1 MARINKKLVDD
12 LSPDVGREIMVWDD
26 DVRGFGVRVRP
37 SGIKSYVAVY
47 RHGGRKRWF
56 TIGEH
61 GSPWTPDKAR
71 AKAVAILLAA
81 KNGADPQEE
90 KVKAREKVETVGE
103 LIDLYLR
110 DGPIDKPNK
119 RPRSWETDRSNLNRH
134 VRVLIGSRTAASLTA
149 RDIAE
154 LQRNVAS
161 GKSRQDIKTKKRG
174 RAIVRGG
181 AGIAARAVTAL
192 AAMLQWAEKREL
204 IAKNPARG
212 IQKFKSEPR
221 ERYLTR
227 EELVKL
233 LDTIDAMVASQQL
246 KSADAA
252 IFKLLIYTGCRK
264 LEIVG
269 LRWDEIDFP
278 RNSIALS
285 NDRSKTGAKRVP
297 LNSMAIAELKKI
309 PRRADHVFPAA
320 KGQSGHV
327 ANIHHVWERVRAEAG
342 MPDLRMH
349 DLRHSFASFAVETGE
364 SLYILQRALGHKKA
378 VTTQRYAHLRDDPLQ
393 EMVER
398 VGAFIESAR
407 HPRLRA
413 KTPQP

>member
-1 MARINKKLVDD
+1 MSRIVKRLVDE
-12 LSPDVGREIMVWDD
+12 LRPESGKDVIVWDD

-47 RHGGRKRWF
+47 RIGGRKRWF

-61 GSPWTPDKAR
+61 GSPWTPEKAR
-71 AKAVAILLAA
+71 AKAVAVLLAA

-90 KVKAREKVETVGE
+90 KIKAREKVETVGE

-110 DGPIDKPNK
+110 DGPADKPNK

-134 VRVLIGSRTAASLTA
+134 VRILIGTRAAAGLA
-149 RDIAE
+149 PKDIAE
-154 LQRNVAS
+154 FQRNVAA

-181 AGIAARAVTAL
+181 AGIAARSVTAL
-192 AAMLQWAEKREL
+192 AAMLQWAERREI

-212 IQKFKSEPR
+212 IQKFKPVPR
-221 ERYLTR
+221 ERFLTR
-227 EELVKL
+227 DELVKL
-233 LDTIDAMVASQQL
+233 LDTIDSMAEAGRIKRNDAS
-246 KSADAA
+246 

-269 LRWDEIDFP
+269 LRWTEIDFA
-278 RNSIALS
+278 RMSIVLP
-285 NDRSKTGAKRVP
+285 DERSKTGAKRVP
-297 LNSMAIAELKKI
+297 LNSMAIAELQAM
-309 PRRADHVFPAA
+309 PRKTPYVFPAE
-320 KGQSGHV
+320 KGQGGHV
-327 ANIHHVWERVRAEAG
+327 ANTHHVWERVRLEAN

-364 SLYILQRALGHKKA
+364 SIYVLQRALGHKKA

-393 EMVER
+393 ALVER
-398 VGAFIESAR
+398 VGAFIRSAR
-407 HPRLRA
+407 DQPEAADL
-413 KTPQP
+413 KTT